1 MKNAFFMNILKN
13 RFATVVSTALCAV
26 LFVCANTT
34 SCIMVHQPE
43 SPVGLERFSKVK

>member
-1 MKNAFFMNILKN
+1 MKKAFFMNVLKN
-13 RFATVVSTALCAV
+13 RFATAVGTVLCAV

-43 SPVGLERFSKVK
+43 SPAGLERFSKVK